1 MIRFL
6 IKTCL
11 SQARSIVFLK
21 GGGGGNLIPKILTGK
36 KKKGKIFESQNLEN
50 PNPGGGGT

>member
-1 MIRFL
+1 MFISGTQHRFL
-6 IKTCL
+6 K
-11 SQARSIVFLK
+11 V
-21 GGGGGNLIPKILTGK
+21 GGGNLIPKILTGK